1 LKAQISIKERFC
13 GVPNFG
19 NGGYTCG
26 LLANFIKGSAEVTL
40 WKPPPLN
47 TQMEVK
53 SLDNEQVQLFDKDVK
68 IAEASPVELE
78 LTPPKPPSLKI
89 AEESTKKEE
98 DVTDHYFPTCFV
110 CGTQR
115 KIGDGLR
122 IFPGAVA
129 DQNYV
134 AAIWTPDS
142 SFADETGY
150 IKNEII
156 WAALDCPGAWAI
168 IKEEF
173 QFIVLGRFTVKIFEK
188 IKPEEKC
195 IVLGWKISEEGRKV
209 SAGTALYS
217 ADGQLYGMGK
227 AVWIKIESP

>member
-1 LKAQISIKERFC
+1 MNSQITIKERFC

-26 LLANFIKGSAEVTL
+26 RLASFIDGPAEVTL

-47 TQMEVK
+47 TPM
-53 SLDNEQVQLFDKDVK
+53 QVMQSEDGKWKLVHDDVS
-68 IAEASPVELE
+68 IAEAAPADLE
-78 LTPPKPPSLKI
+78 LTPPPPPSLEI
-89 AEESTKKEE
+89 AEKSTKKEE

-110 CGTQR
+110 CGPQR
-115 KIGDGLR
+115 DKGDGLR
-122 IFPGAVA
+122 IFPGAVGG
-129 DQNYV
+129 QKYV
-134 AAIWTPDS
+134 AATWRPDA
-142 SFADETGY
+142 SFSDETGY

-156 WAALDCPGAWAI
+156 WSALDCPGAWAI

-188 IKPEEKC
+188 IQSEEPC
-195 IVLGWKISEEGRKV
+195 MVLGWKIAEEGRKI

-217 ADGQLYGMGK
+217 ADGQLYGIGN
-227 AVWIKIESP
+227 ATWIKLESP